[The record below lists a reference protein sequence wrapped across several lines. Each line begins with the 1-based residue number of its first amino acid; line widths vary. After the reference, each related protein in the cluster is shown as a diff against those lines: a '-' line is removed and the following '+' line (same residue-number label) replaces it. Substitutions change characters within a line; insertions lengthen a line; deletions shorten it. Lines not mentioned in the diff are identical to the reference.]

1 MELRAITDDEVT
13 AFRECIMQTFGDD
26 PQDADPDGDRRLR
39 ATLPLSQAWAVF
51 DRGTVVATAGSFDL
65 QLGMPGG
72 GSLSCAGLTVVT
84 VRPTHR
90 RRGLLTQLM
99 ARYLDDARA
108 RGRAIGGLWASEAV
122 IYGRF
127 GFGIAAWGD
136 AVEITG
142 AHQLTIAGAGDDV
155 ELADEARARE
165 VLPDIYARATAQ
177 RPGVLRRGDVW
188 WRERRF
194 IEAPYMRK
202 GASRRRHVLA
212 VRDGAPVGYV
222 QYRQRGQFNDG
233 RPSGK
238 LDIIELVG
246 VDARATAS
254 LWKFACSVDLFP
266 TVTWWNAPV
275 DDPLIHLASDVRRVA
290 RRRNETL
297 WLRIEDASAV
307 LAARGFDGSVALRV
321 GDRTYGRGPEVAV
334 APHVLPALVMG
345 ATRATELAQAGLL
358 TGDVL
363 AADRAFTTPVAPW
376 CAEIF

>member
-26 PQDADPDGDRRLR
+26 PQDVDPDGDQRFR
-39 ATLPLSQAWAVF
+39 ATLPLAQAWGVF
-51 DRGTVVATAGSFDL
+51 DRGTMVATAGSFDL

-72 GSLSCAGLTVVT
+72 GSLACAGLTMVS

-99 ARYLDDARA
+99 TRYLDDARL
-108 RGRAIGGLWASEAV
+108 RGYAAGGLWASEAV
-122 IYGRF
+122 IYGRY

-136 AVEITG
+136 SVEVTG
-142 AHQLTIAGAGDDV
+142 AQHLTIDGAGDGV
-155 ELADEARARE
+155 ELVDEARARE
-165 VLPDIYARATAQ
+165 LLPAIYTRATAA
-177 RPGVLRRGDVW
+177 RPGVLRRGSVW

-194 IEAPYMRK
+194 LEAPYIRK

-212 VRDGAPVGYV
+212 VRDGEPVGYV
-222 QYRQRGQFNDG
+222 QYRQRGGFTDG

-238 LDIIELVG
+238 LEIIELVG

-254 LWKFACSVDLFP
+254 LWKYACATDLYP

-275 DDPLIHLASDVRRVA
+275 DDPLIHLASDVRRIS
-290 RRRNETL
+290 RRRNDTL
-297 WLRIEDASAV
+297 WLRIENVSAL
-307 LAARGFDGSVALRV
+307 LAARGFDDSVALRV
-321 GDRTYGRGPEVAV
+321 GERTYGRGPAVEVAPK
-334 APHVLPALVMG
+334 ALPALVMG

-358 TGDVL
+358 TGDVM
-363 AADRAFTTPVAPW
+363 AAERAFITPVAPW